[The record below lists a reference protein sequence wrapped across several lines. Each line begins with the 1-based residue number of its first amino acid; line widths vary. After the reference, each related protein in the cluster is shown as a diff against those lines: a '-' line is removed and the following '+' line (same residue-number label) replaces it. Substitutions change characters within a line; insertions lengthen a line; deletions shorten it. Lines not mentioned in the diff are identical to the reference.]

1 MAKKILI
8 IDDNEKSVGMLAEFL
23 GRHGYE
29 TCSASDGAEGFEAV
43 HTEAPDLIILD
54 LQLRNEW
61 GSRFFRMFT
70 EEEAFKKIPLIVK
83 SGRKDTY
90 IPVEKAIAAF
100 LKPFN
105 VLDLLDV
112 IQKTIGK

>member
-8 IDDNEKSVGMLAEFL
+8 IDDNERIVGMLAEFL

-29 TCSASDGAEGFEAV
+29 TCFATDGAEGFEAV
-43 HTEAPDLIILD
+43 HTESPDLIILD
-54 LQLRNEW
+54 LELRDAW

-70 EEEAFKKIPLIVK
+70 EEEAFKRIPLIVK

-90 IPVEKAIAAF
+90 IPVEKAVAGF

-105 VLDLLDV
+105 LLDLLDV
-112 IQKTIGK
+112 IEKTIGK